1 MTASQEMALDVA
13 STKGIGTAGTSP
25 LDTVR
30 AVRSKWLNWAG
41 TLFSV
46 AILGAALW
54 HLRHFDLSS
63 VVRIGSASK
72 EFWALFLVYYLAGP
86 LSEFII
92 FRKLWAIPFSGMIP
106 LLRKQVSNELL
117 LGYSGEVYFYSWAR
131 RAANLTTSPFGAVKD
146 VTILSA
152 MIGNAVTILLLI
164 VSAPLLTQ
172 LLPRMNESGDSRTI
186 IASFV
191 FIMASSLVVLFYR
204 KKLFSLDWREIRFV
218 SLIHFARIV
227 VTIGLSALLW
237 HLLLPSAQL
246 GWWLL
251 LSTWRQLIARL
262 PFIANKDVVFAA
274 AAVFLIGRDHEI
286 GEMLTF
292 IAALIVAAHILVG
305 IALAA
310 EYLIRKA
317 DR

>member
-1 MTASQEMALDVA
+1 MTPPQDIALE
-13 STKGIGTAGTSP
+13 TSHA
-25 LDTVR
+25 TSGAAAFGAVQIVR
-30 AVRSKWLNWAG
+30 RKWLNWAG

-63 VVRIGSASK
+63 VARIDSANK
-72 EFWALFLVYYLAGP
+72 GFWLLFVVYYLAGP
-86 LSEFII
+86 VSEFII
-92 FRKLWAIPFSGMIP
+92 FRKLWAIPFAGMIP

-152 MIGNAVTILLLI
+152 MIGNAVTIVLLI

-172 LLPRMNESGDSRTI
+172 LLPRMAENGDTRTI

-191 FIMASSLVVLFYR
+191 FIMASSLVILFYR

-218 SLIHFARIV
+218 SLVHFVRIM

-237 HLLLPSAQL
+237 HLLLPGAQL

-292 IAALIVAAHILVG
+292 IAALIVAAHIIVG
-305 IALAA
+305 IALAI
-310 EYLIRKA
+310 EYALRKA
-317 DR
+317 ES

>member
-1 MTASQEMALDVA
+1 MTYPQDMALDA
-13 STKGIGTAGTSP
+13 STAPSGAVDFGAVQE
-25 LDTVR
+25 VR
-30 AVRSKWLNWAG
+30 RKWLNWAG
-41 TLFSV
+41 TLFSI

-54 HLRHFDLSS
+54 HLRHFDLGS
-63 VVRIGSASK
+63 VARIDSAK
-72 EFWALFLVYYLAGP
+72 KGFWLLFVVYYLAGP
-86 LSEFII
+86 VSEFII

-152 MIGNAVTILLLI
+152 MIGNGVTIILLI

-172 LLPRMNESGDSRTI
+172 LLPRMNENDDTRTI

-218 SLIHFARIV
+218 SLVHCARIM

-237 HLLLPSAQL
+237 HLLLPGAQL

-305 IALAA
+305 VALAA
-310 EYLIRKA
+310 EYLFRKA
-317 DR
+317 DA

>member
-1 MTASQEMALDVA
+1 MTAPQDLALEDPASATKAAAIGAVQE
-13 STKGIGTAGTSP
+13 
-25 LDTVR
+25 VR
-30 AVRSKWLNWAG
+30 RKWLSWVG
-41 TLFSV
+41 TLFSL

-54 HLRHFDLSS
+54 HLRHFDIGS
-63 VVRIGSASK
+63 VVRIDSANK
-72 EFWALFLVYYLAGP
+72 LFWPLFVIYYLAGP

-92 FRKLWAIPFSGMIP
+92 FRKLWAIPLSGMIP

-131 RAANLTTSPFGAVKD
+131 RAANLSTSPFGAVKD

-152 MIGNAVTILLLI
+152 MIGNAVTIILLI
-164 VSAPLLTQ
+164 VSAPLLVE
-172 LLPRMNESGDSRTI
+172 LLPHMSENGDSGTI
-186 IASFV
+186 IASLV

-218 SLIHFARIV
+218 SLVHCARILA
-227 VTIGLSALLW
+227 TIGLSALLW
-237 HLLLPSAQL
+237 HLLLPGAQL

-305 IALAA
+305 IVLAA
-310 EYLIRKA
+310 EYAFSKA
-317 DR
+317 DT

>member
-1 MTASQEMALDVA
+1 MMTPVQDMALDSGTGA
-13 STKGIGTAGTSP
+13 SSLYP
-25 LDTVR
+25 LDTMDE
-30 AVRSKWLNWAG
+30 ARSKWLHWAG

-54 HLRHFDLSS
+54 HLRHFDLGSI
-63 VVRIGSASK
+63 VRIGSSSS
-72 EFWALFLVYYLAGP
+72 EFWMVFGCFYLAGP
-86 LSEFII
+86 LSELII
-92 FRKLWAIPFSGMIP
+92 FRKLWAIPLSGLIP

-131 RAANLTTSPFGAVKD
+131 RAVKLTTSPFGAVKD

-152 MIGNAVTILLLI
+152 MIGNVVTILLLVI
-164 VSAPLLTQ
+164 SAPVLVQ
-172 LLPRMNESGDSRTI
+172 LLPRLGENGDSHTI
-186 IASFV
+186 IASLV
-191 FIMASSLVVLFYR
+191 IIMASSLAVLFYR

-218 SLIHFARIV
+218 SLVHFGRIV
-227 VTIGLSALLW
+227 ATIGLSALLW
-237 HLLLPSAQL
+237 HLLLPGAQI

-292 IAALIVAAHILVG
+292 IAALIVAAHVIVG
-305 IALAA
+305 IVLVV
-310 EYLIRKA
+310 EYIIRKDA
-317 DR
+317 A